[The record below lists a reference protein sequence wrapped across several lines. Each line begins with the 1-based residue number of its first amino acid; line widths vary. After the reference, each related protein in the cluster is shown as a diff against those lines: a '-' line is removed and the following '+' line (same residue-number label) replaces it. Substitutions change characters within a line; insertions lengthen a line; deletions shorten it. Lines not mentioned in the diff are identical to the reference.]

1 MSKATNG
8 SKVKVHYT
16 GRLED
21 GTVFDSSANREPLE
35 FTVGGGQMIKGFD
48 VAVNGMTIG
57 DKKSV
62 NIPSAEAY
70 GEARADMILD
80 VPREQVPADIT
91 PEVGMQLSLSQPDGQ
106 QVPVVITHVDDAK
119 ITLDANHPLA
129 GKDLIFDIELV
140 SMD

>member
-140 SMD
+140 SVD